1 MVKAI
6 DCRYVTY
13 GREVG
18 ESGTPHLQGVIV
30 FKNPRQL
37 SGVKLLIPRAHLEVM
52 KGTVDQA
59 VDYAHKDGDVEEVGD
74 RPLSQ
79 KRKGELEK
87 QRWSDAFASCKM
99 GKLDD
104 VPDDI
109 RMRYY
114 STCKKIKADHATR
127 PEEIDELSGE
137 WIYGPAGCGKSR
149 RARDENPVFF
159 DKPLTK
165 WWDGYDNE
173 EVVLLDDIS
182 TQHNHLGYFLK
193 RWCDRYSFPA
203 EIKGGSMQIRPLK
216 FVITSQYSIE
226 EIFQDPLTVAALTR
240 RLTVI
245 KMD

>member
-1 MVKAI
+1 MFNAVCA
-6 DCRYVTY
+6 
-13 GREVG
+13 
-18 ESGTPHLQGVIV
+18 
-30 FKNPRQL
+30 
-37 SGVKLLIPRAHLEVM
+37 LIPRAHVERM

-59 VDYAHKDGDVEEVGD
+59 VEYSSKDGDIIEQGD
-74 RPLSQ
+74 RPISQ
-79 KRKGELEK
+79 KRKGAMEK
-87 QRWSDAFASCKM
+87 ERWSDAFAACKA

-114 STCKKIKADHATR
+114 ATCKKIKADHSIR
-127 PEEIDELSGE
+127 PEEISELSGE
-137 WIYGPAGCGKSR
+137 WIFGPAGCGKSR
-149 RARDENPVFF
+149 RARDENPIYF

-193 RWCDRYSFPA
+193 RWCDRYAFPA
-203 EIKGGSMQIRPLK
+203 EVKGGSMQIRPRK

-245 KMD
+245 QMD